1 MLTKKHKSVD
11 NSEPALLSPSS
22 AKRNW
27 EVMRSID
34 PDHYRNIEL
43 EVWEE
48 SRKGDYCLSQFDF
61 ICGSTVH
68 YLYVYILLSQKLID
82 ILFSLCTCFNLIVSQ
97 ILNIEQQ
104 QKDQAVAATIQFKKG
119 ERCQVHISFYN
130 FTTQMLHKYKYKL
143 Y

>member
-61 ICGSTVH
+61 ICGSTAH
-68 YLYVYILLSQKLID
+68 YLY
-82 ILFSLCTCFNLIVSQ
+82 C
-97 ILNIEQQ
+97 
-104 QKDQAVAATIQFKKG
+104 
-119 ERCQVHISFYN
+119 VHPVESETN
-130 FTTQMLHKYKYKL
+130 
-143 Y
+143 